1 MSEMT
6 GTLESWLGLAGAPA
20 WGPPVTERSAMAVSA
35 VYRCVTLL
43 SGLIASLPLKVYTP
57 DADGSHTEAPANRV
71 AALLEGRPHP
81 RYPMT
86 AYQWRELWGLNFLLG
101 GNHFSAMRYDGAGR
115 LIGFEP
121 CPVPSWVTVVKLAT
135 GRLGYRFNWPDRP
148 AEDLDHADVIHITG
162 PGFDGIRAPSRIAYN
177 ARNAV
182 SLAQVLGDSAGYM
195 HENGAKMSGM
205 VTVPHNIERAEKDR
219 IEARFAAR
227 VQGRENAGRVL
238 FVDKDTTFTPMQ
250 MNAEDL
256 ALIESRRF
264 QIEDICRF
272 FGIPPHLVGESAAA
286 TSWGTGIEQQTLG
299 FLRYTLNSDLKRIE
313 AELNAKLFPGSSTFV
328 QFDRDAMLAMDAKTL
343 AEVNSLRIG
352 SGQRTINEVRRRDHL
367 PPVAGG
373 NEPLVNSTMI
383 PLARAIK
390 GTPPN
395 APPPSQ

>member
-6 GTLESWLGLAGAPA
+6 GSLESWLGLAGAQG

-71 AALLEGRPHP
+71 AALLEGAPHP

-86 AYQWRELWGLNFLLG
+86 AYQWRELWGLNFLLS

-121 CPVPSWVTVVKLAT
+121 IAVPSWVTVVKLAT

-148 AEDLDHADVIHITG
+148 AEDLDHANVIHITG

-205 VTVPHNIERAEKDR
+205 VTVPYNIDRAEKDR

-227 VQGRENAGRVL
+227 AQGRENAGRVL

-328 QFDRDAMLAMDAKTL
+328 QFDRDAMLAMDARTL